1 MFGGSWGS
9 IENLLEP
16 KTEPLSGNFACPNP
30 WNDLYDILQAV
41 VFALMLV
48 AAGNGE
54 GDGDLGD
61 EEDEHT
67 GKIRHGRKLGKYKY
81 KEEVIKRVEFNHP
94 CRYVR

>member
-1 MFGGSWGS
+1 
-9 IENLLEP
+9 
-16 KTEPLSGNFACPNP
+16 
-30 WNDLYDILQAV
+30 
-41 VFALMLV
+41 MLV

-54 GDGDLGD
+54 GGGSVVDD

-94 CRYVR
+94 CR